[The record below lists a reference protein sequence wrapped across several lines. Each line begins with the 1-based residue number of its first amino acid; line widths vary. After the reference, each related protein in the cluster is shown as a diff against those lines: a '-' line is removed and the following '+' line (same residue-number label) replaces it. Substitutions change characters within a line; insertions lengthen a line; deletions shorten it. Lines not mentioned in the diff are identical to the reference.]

1 MNKYKSIEDFKKTV
15 QRITEAETNDFFELA
30 EILGRDPKTDLAGA
44 NLSEVNL
51 QGGDLEGANLRCTD
65 LSRADLSNVNL
76 IGADLSRANLRGA
89 NLSSADLSNANLTD
103 ADLTYANLT
112 DTKLSNIT
120 VENTRFGN
128 NLGIDQTIKQELT
141 TKKAVTEDFQEF
153 GNQKV
158 SNLPKANKP
167 SIAGFFKYTFLGQK
181 ANLENLVTNDQPLS
195 GLRIAPIY
203 EFNVVS
209 EQETEPKSLDRKFF
223 FTQIIVT
230 INWFLLVIGALSFCF
245 IVYNAVYQENAIA
258 SEIIYHS
265 FSLVLGW
272 YGGLI
277 TSYLREK

>member
-1 MNKYKSIEDFKKTV
+1 MNEEESLKEFQEV
-15 QRITEAETNDFFELA
+15 MQRVIEAETDNFFELA

-44 NLSEVNL
+44 NLSEVNF
-51 QGGDLEGANLRCTD
+51 QGGNLEGANLRSTD

-76 IGADLSRANLRGA
+76 IGADLSRANLQGA
-89 NLSSADLSNANLTD
+89 NLSYADLTNANLTD

-112 DTKLSNIT
+112 RTKLSSIT
-120 VENTRFGN
+120 VENARFRN
-128 NLGIDQTIKQELT
+128 NLGIDQTIKQELI
-141 TKKAVTEDFQEF
+141 TKKAVNEDFPEF

-158 SNLPKANKP
+158 SNLPKADKP

-181 ANLENLVTNDQPLS
+181 ANLENLVTNDQSLS

-203 EFNVVS
+203 EFTVVS
-209 EQETEPKSLDRKFF
+209 EQEIEPKSLDRKLF

-245 IVYNAVYQENAIA
+245 IVYNAIYLENAIA

-272 YGGLI
+272 YGGLV

>member
-15 QRITEAETNDFFELA
+15 QRITEAETDNFFELA
-30 EILGRDPKTDLAGA
+30 EILGRNPKTDLAGA

-51 QGGDLEGANLRCTD
+51 QGGNLEGANLRCTD

-89 NLSSADLSNANLTD
+89 NLSSADLSNANLSY
-103 ADLTYANLT
+103 ADLTDANLT
-112 DTKLSNIT
+112 DTKVSNIT
-120 VENTRFGN
+120 VENARFKN
-128 NLGIDQTIKQELT
+128 NLGIDVRRKQELK
-141 TKKAVTEDFQEF
+141 TKKAIIEDFQQV
-153 GNQKV
+153 NNMVKV
-158 SNLPKANKP
+158 EKQ
-167 SIAGFFKYTFLGQK
+167 SIAGFFKYTLLGQK
-181 ANLENLVTNDQPLS
+181 DYQLLPVVD
-195 GLRIAPIY
+195 IAELIPVIDIA
-203 EFNVVS
+203 EVS
-209 EQETEPKSLDRKFF
+209 VNSNQYTKVKSTDKESFL
-223 FTQIIVT
+223 TQIIVT

-245 IVYNAVYQENAIA
+245 IVYNAVFRENAIA